1 MTNKTAKSLA
11 AHLLAIKAIELNPE
25 NPFTWASGWKSP
37 IYCDNRKVLS
47 FPKIRQDVKTWL
59 AEAIKSNYDNCDF
72 IAGVATAGIPHA
84 TLLADALNLPM
95 IYVRSSAK
103 SHGRKNQIEGDISQG
118 SKCIVVED
126 LISTGGSALKA
137 VEALKEEGLEV
148 LAVVSLFNYGFEAA
162 KENFKNAR
170 VPFYSLSSFKDLLE
184 VAREKNLF
192 SSEQLENI
200 ANWRLDPANWS

>member
-1 MTNKTAKSLA
+1 MTNNTAKSLA
-11 AHLLAIKAIELNPE
+11 AHLLEIKAIELKPE

-47 FPKIRQDVKTWL
+47 YPKIRQDVKNWL
-59 AEAIKSNYDNCDF
+59 ADAVKRNFASCDF

-84 TLLADALNLPM
+84 ALLADALELPM

-118 SKCIVVED
+118 SKCVVVED

-137 VEALKEEGLEV
+137 VESLRENGLEI
-148 LAVVSLFNYGFEAA
+148 LSVVSLFNYGFETAD
-162 KENFKNAR
+162 ENFKNAG
-170 VPFYSLSSFKDLLE
+170 VSYYSLASFNDLLE
-184 VAREKNLF
+184 VARDKGLY
-192 SSEQLENI
+192 SAEQLKKI
-200 ANWRLDPANWS
+200 ARWRIDPANWT